1 MFVCDRCESSFSPA
15 RVAMA
20 VICPRCWGRHG
31 VLAPLTFAPFP
42 PYLPEADDA
51 TRDRGQATRDKGDEW
66 DGIAKT

>member
-42 PYLPEADDA
+42 PYFLRLMTPPVMGGRRHA
-51 TRDRGQATRDKGDEW
+51 TKETSGTG
-66 DGIAKT
+66 